1 MTTAIEK
8 LNEALGAITTEQKT
22 TFVEKSNAN

>member
-8 LNEALGAITTEQKT
+8 LNEALGAITEVQNVNDMGRKT
-22 TFVEKSNAN
+22 PL